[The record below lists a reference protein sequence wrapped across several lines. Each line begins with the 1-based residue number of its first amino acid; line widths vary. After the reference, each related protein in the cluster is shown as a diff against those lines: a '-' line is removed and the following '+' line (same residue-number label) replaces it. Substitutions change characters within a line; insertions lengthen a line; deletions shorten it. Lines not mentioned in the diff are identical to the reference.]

1 MTRDRILL
9 EFRDVAVG
17 KTREVIEILV
27 IFPHVINT
35 EAEIFTF
42 AHASDRRA
50 MRAWL
55 VAPSHW
61 QQGPEALASAV
72 FLGLMRI
79 LSKNFEFVVIESNY
93 ADYELLNKN

>member
-1 MTRDRILL
+1 
-9 EFRDVAVG
+9 
-17 KTREVIEILV
+17 
-27 IFPHVINT
+27 
-35 EAEIFTF
+35 
-42 AHASDRRA
+42 
-50 MRAWL
+50 MRPTGARCVPGL
-55 VAPSHW
+55 SHPSHW

>member
-55 VAPSHW
+55 VAPV
-61 QQGPEALASAV
+61 PLAARPRSLG
-72 FLGLMRI
+72 FRGLLGLD
-79 LSKNFEFVVIESNY
+79 
-93 ADYELLNKN
+93 ADTVEKF